1 MNTEHRKS
9 KEPLLGKEFDESEK
23 LVFRRITAKFRE
35 WYAALSVKELTNN
48 PELSR
53 EIAAFEGIFRAAMM

>member
-1 MNTEHRKS
+1 M
-9 KEPLLGKEFDESEK
+9 SEK